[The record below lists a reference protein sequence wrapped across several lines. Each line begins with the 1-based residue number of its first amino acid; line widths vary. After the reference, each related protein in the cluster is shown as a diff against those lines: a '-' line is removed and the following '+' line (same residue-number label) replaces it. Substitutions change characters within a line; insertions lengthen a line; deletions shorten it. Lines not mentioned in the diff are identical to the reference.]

1 MSLEEEIKQKEFKNP
16 SQRMMINLIYTGNW
30 INSLIGKT
38 LKPYGISL
46 QQYNVLRILKGQ
58 YPNPTTVLS
67 ITERML
73 DKMSNASRLVD
84 KLLEKGYVERTPCE
98 ADRRKVDII
107 ITEKG
112 LELLNELDD
121 VILEIE
127 NKLSEDLSAQEL
139 EMINMILDKVRD

>member
-1 MSLEEEIKQKEFKNP
+1 MSLEKDIKQKAFRTS

-30 INSLIGKT
+30 INSLIGKA

-98 ADRRKVDII
+98 DDRRKVDII

-112 LELLNELDD
+112 LELLSELND
-121 VILEIE
+121 VILNIE
-127 NKLSEDLSAQEL
+127 AQLSNGLSDNEL
-139 EMINMILDKVRD
+139 EMINSVLDKVRE